1 MTCRL
6 FRWLVGLSHAC
17 CHLAYP
23 YTTFDYCRVVADI
36 LLPLLS
42 TVKRDFVAIIVRV
55 NPTTER
61 KVMACSRFDTPPS
74 CTVDNASF
82 LVAVN
87 ALTLFLFARIDSQLR
102 NANPR
107 DFSRLFIGRT
117 AVVGWPLNKRFT
129 KIGDNLDAV
138 LALACAVVDS
148 PDFLARDAVFCPG
161 GRGKF
166 CPLNGTYTARLT
178 IYLGARYNIQ
188 MAMHM
193 QSQPFT
199 RFFLF
204 CSVATCVF
212 TLSRYVVDAWRC
224 CDFVL
229 AFEDALGMP
238 FERLLHLCQDISRW
252 DASFLRAFLGAIGGL
267 HVALLR
273 ALGAPARYV
282 AFYIFM
288 YKVIGNGVVIFGP
301 GYLVTFLRG
310 IKSGT
315 SLTAVDNTLIHIIIV
330 AILLH
335 SERDSER
342 TKQEYSV
349 CRTNASNCSFLH
361 LSLLQLSSYL
371 GRSNTI
377 VWLCCVVFEN
387 TVFNDDFFK
396 YRFLRR
402 CRW

>member
-161 GRGKF
+161 GRGEF
-166 CPLNGTYTARLT
+166 CPLDGTYTARLT

-199 RFFLF
+199 RFFLILF
-204 CSVATCVF
+204 G
-212 TLSRYVVDAWRC
+212 
-224 CDFVL
+224 CDMCF
-229 AFEDALGMP
+229 
-238 FERLLHLCQDISRW
+238 
-252 DASFLRAFLGAIGGL
+252 
-267 HVALLR
+267 
-273 ALGAPARYV
+273 
-282 AFYIFM
+282 
-288 YKVIGNGVVIFGP
+288 
-301 GYLVTFLRG
+301 
-310 IKSGT
+310 
-315 SLTAVDNTLIHIIIV
+315 HIV
-330 AILLH
+330 
-335 SERDSER
+335 
-342 TKQEYSV
+342 SV
-349 CRTNASNCSFLH
+349 CRGCMEVL
-361 LSLLQLSSYL
+361 
-371 GRSNTI
+371 R
-377 VWLCCVVFEN
+377 LCVG
-387 TVFNDDFFK
+387 
-396 YRFLRR
+396 L
-402 CRW
+402 